1 MASISSLREGKW
13 PTDVGILA
21 IEVYFPSL
29 CVNQTELEAYDGAGA
44 GKYTIGLGQ
53 TNMGFCTDRE
63 DIHSL
68 SLTVVSGL
76 LEKYNVSLMDIG
88 RLEVGTE
95 TIVDKSKSVKT
106 VLMQLFMESG
116 NTNIEGIDTT
126 NACYGGTQA
135 LFNAVSWVESS
146 AWDGRFALV
155 VTADIAVYASG
166 NARPTGGAG
175 AVAMLIGANAPIT
188 FERGLRAVH
197 MEHAYDFYKP
207 DLSSEYPV
215 VDGHLSIKCYL
226 NAVDTCYH
234 RYKSKV
240 SQVQGGGAGPYT
252 VDGADYYCFHSPF
265 VKLVQKSFSR
275 LILQDFFNDCESSIY
290 PDLESLRGRSLGDTL
305 GDKDVEKLSMRAASE
320 LYKSKTLPTVLLGT
334 EVGNMYTASLYGG
347 LVSLIVN
354 KELSELGGRR
364 VVMFSYGSG
373 LASAL
378 YSLRISSDISLGSA
392 LGRIWSVLRGVPDRL
407 RDRKTV
413 PPVEFERIM
422 KLREGTHHKPSYT
435 PTGDV
440 DDLYPGTFYLTHVD
454 EKFRRS
460 YERTTPMPHPPSP
473 PLVPPIRLNN

>member
-1 MASISSLREGKW
+1 
-13 PTDVGILA
+13 
-21 IEVYFPSL
+21 
-29 CVNQTELEAYDGAGA
+29 
-44 GKYTIGLGQ
+44 
-53 TNMGFCTDRE
+53 
-63 DIHSL
+63 
-68 SLTVVSGL
+68 
-76 LEKYNVSLMDIG
+76 
-88 RLEVGTE
+88 
-95 TIVDKSKSVKT
+95 
-106 VLMQLFMESG
+106 
-116 NTNIEGIDTT
+116 
-126 NACYGGTQA
+126 
-135 LFNAVSWVESS
+135 
-146 AWDGRFALV
+146 
-155 VTADIAVYASG
+155 
-166 NARPTGGAG
+166 
-175 AVAMLIGANAPIT
+175 
-188 FERGLRAVH
+188 
-197 MEHAYDFYKP
+197 
-207 DLSSEYPV
+207 
-215 VDGHLSIKCYL
+215 
-226 NAVDTCYH
+226 
-234 RYKSKV
+234 
-240 SQVQGGGAGPYT
+240 
-252 VDGADYYCFHSPF
+252 
-265 VKLVQKSFSR
+265 
-275 LILQDFFNDCESSIY
+275 
-290 PDLESLRGRSLGDTL
+290 L